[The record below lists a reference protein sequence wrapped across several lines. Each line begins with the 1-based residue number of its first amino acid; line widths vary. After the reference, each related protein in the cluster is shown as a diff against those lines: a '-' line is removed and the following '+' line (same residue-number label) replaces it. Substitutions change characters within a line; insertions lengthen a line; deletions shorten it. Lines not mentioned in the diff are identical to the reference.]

1 MNQFQQDLYDNLMA
15 LVQDS
20 ETFYFQ
26 DFQLDGLWYRIFNY
40 RLASYTEFL
49 KPGGI
54 ECRGVMFQ
62 VEKSGSPEVTE
73 VLRIA
78 ALPMEKFFNL
88 HENPLTMNID
98 LSTIDLIE
106 DKADGSLISTFI
118 HAPYA
123 SDRSRLRVKSK
134 GSVASTQC
142 EDALRWLSAHSEFQH
157 ELATMTSLG
166 YTVNLEWVAPDNR
179 IVIGYM
185 EPMLRVL
192 NIRNTMN
199 GKYLDKTQVH
209 PSYEEILKRWVDQIV
224 VINTIG
230 DESAVAVAGEV
241 KVLNLKKF
249 VEMIP
254 EMEQIEGFVVRLTS
268 GQRIKIKTKW
278 YLALHHTKD
287 SINSDRR
294 LYEAVLSE
302 ATDDLRALFYDDALA
317 IARIEKMEQYVD
329 GKYNHLVA
337 TVEKFYETN
346 KELERKEYAILGQ
359 KEMDRLQFGLAMKKY
374 LGQEVNY
381 KDFMIAKW
389 KEFGVKDDPEPSVQG
404 EIE

>member
-1 MNQFQQDLYDNLMA
+1 MNEFQKNLYDALMA
-15 LVQDS
+15 LVESGDS
-20 ETFYFQ
+20 FYFQ
-26 DFQLDGLWYRIFNY
+26 DFLLDGVWYRIFNY
-40 RLASYTEFL
+40 RLASYTEFM
-49 KPGGI
+49 KPSGL
-54 ECRGVMFQ
+54 ECRGHMFQ
-62 VEKSGSPEVTE
+62 IEKSGSPETVTVE
-73 VLRIA
+73 RLA
-78 ALPMEKFFNL
+78 AMPPEKFFNL
-88 HENPLTMNID
+88 HENPLTMNVD

-118 HAPYA
+118 HASFLGESY
-123 SDRSRLRVKSK
+123 LRVKSK
-134 GSVASTQC
+134 GSISSTQV
-142 EDALRWLSAHSEFQH
+142 EDALRWLSKHREFQH

-166 YTVNLEWVAPDNR
+166 YTVNLEWVAPENR
-179 IVIGYM
+179 IVIGYA

-192 NIRNTMN
+192 NIRNTMD

-249 VEMIP
+249 VELIP

-302 ATDDLRALFYDDALA
+302 ASDDLRALFYDDALA

-389 KEFGVKDDPEPSVQG
+389 KEFGVKDDPEPSPQG

>member
-389 KEFGVKDDPEPSVQG
+389 KEFGVKDDPEPSPQG